1 MKLKS
6 IDAVSLK
13 KRLDEGKAI
22 LIDVREAHEHAREH
36 IEGSRLAPLSR
47 FQLEEFGADRDKTAV
62 FYCHSGGRT
71 GFNAGLLLSKGFRD
85 AYHLSGGILA
95 WKAAGLPTRS
105 KRDAA
110 GAAGEGARKR
120 FGWLF

>member
-13 KRLDEGKAI
+13 KRLDNGEVM

-47 FQLEEFGADRDKTAV
+47 FDGEDFSAHRDKTAV
-62 FYCHSGGRT
+62 FYCRSGGRT
-71 GFNAGLLLSKGFRD
+71 GFNAALLASKGFRD
-85 AYHLSGGILA
+85 TYHLNGGILA
-95 WKAAGLPTRS
+95 WKAAGLPTSSQRE
-105 KRDAA
+105 RA
-110 GAAGEGARKR
+110 GDGGRKR

>member
-6 IDAVSLK
+6 IDALSLK
-13 KRLDEGKAI
+13 KRLDEGKAV

-47 FQLEEFGADRDKTAV
+47 FQLEDFSAHRDQTAV

-71 GFNAGLLLSKGFRD
+71 GFNATLLTSKGFRD
-85 AYHLSGGILA
+85 AYHLQGGILA
-95 WKAAGLPTRS
+95 WKAAGLPTKS

-110 GAAGEGARKR
+110 GEGGRKR

>member
-6 IDAVSLK
+6 IDAMSLRK
-13 KRLDEGKAI
+13 QLDEGQAL

-36 IEGSRLAPLSR
+36 IEGARLVPLSR
-47 FQLEEFGADRDKTAV
+47 FQVEDFSEHRARTAV
-62 FYCHSGGRT
+62 FYCHSGART
-71 GFNAGLLLSKGFRD
+71 SFNAGLLLSKGFRD
-85 AYHLSGGILA
+85 AYHLSGGIMA
-95 WKAAGLPTRS
+95 WKAAGLPTQS

-110 GAAGEGARKR
+110 GEGGRRR